1 MSLRWRLTLLS
12 ALVMAVVVALFGT
25 IAYFTVSFFLYRA
38 VDDNLERQVAAT
50 LLYGY
55 SRQTGDIS
63 QLGERDQIG
72 TVFYTIIDTNGVVH
86 YPSRN
91 VFISDP
97 MYNQAMSGRTVK
109 STQTL
114 SDGTRVR
121 VLSAPIPIS
130 DGTII
135 GVLQAITPL
144 DMTDHLLNELK
155 IFLAV
160 AAFVLLLVAAT
171 GSYILT
177 GRTLRAVES
186 ITRKA
191 HQIELSQDLTQ
202 RIPSRGTDDEVGH
215 LVDTFN
221 QMLSR
226 LQAAFEAQRRFI
238 ADSSHELRTPITII
252 KSNMHLLRRTTDP
265 SERTELIDTTE
276 AEVSRLNRMVN
287 DLLYMAQMQAGHDL
301 KPVLRHVELD
311 SLLLDVFA
319 RTRSIAAL
327 KNQKVVLVHED
338 IAACIGD
345 RDQLQHLLLNLADNA
360 TKYTPEGGTI
370 ALGLWQEGGWA
381 RLEVSDSGPGIPE
394 EDLPHIYERF
404 FRTPDARQTVRAG
417 SGLGLA
423 IVKTIAQAHGGR
435 VEAFSK
441 VGEGTTFRLWLR
453 LVPESIT
460 PVPEDEPFVPK
471 QLQEAEGPAAT
482 I

>member
-1 MSLRWRLTLLS
+1 
-12 ALVMAVVVALFGT
+12 
-25 IAYFTVSFFLYRA
+25 
-38 VDDNLERQVAAT
+38 
-50 LLYGY
+50 
-55 SRQTGDIS
+55 
-63 QLGERDQIG
+63 
-72 TVFYTIIDTNGVVH
+72 
-86 YPSRN
+86 
-91 VFISDP
+91 
-97 MYNQAMSGRTVK
+97 
-109 STQTL
+109 
-114 SDGTRVR
+114 
-121 VLSAPIPIS
+121 
-130 DGTII
+130 
-135 GVLQAITPL
+135 
-144 DMTDHLLNELK
+144 MTDRLLNELK
-155 IFLAV
+155 VFLAV
-160 AAFVLLLVAAT
+160 AALVLLLVAAA

-202 RIPSRGTDDEVGH
+202 RIPSQGTDEVGH

-238 ADSSHELRTPITII
+238 ADSSHELRTPITVI

-265 SERTELIDTTE
+265 AERSELIDTTE

-319 RTRSIAAL
+319 RIRSIAAL
-327 KNQKVVLVHED
+327 KDQKVVLVHED

-370 ALGLWQEGGWA
+370 ALGLWQEDGWA

-394 EDLPHIYERF
+394 EDLPHIFERF
-404 FRTPDARQTVRAG
+404 FRTPDARQTVRGG

-435 VEAFSK
+435 IEVFSK

-453 LVPESIT
+453 LVPESAT
-460 PVPEDEPFVPK
+460 PAPDDEPFVPR
-471 QLQEAEGPAAT
+471 QLQEAEGPTAT